1 MTEAKADILITGSR
15 VMLPGGDPQ
24 QPAACDIRVRDGRI
38 MAIEPALDGPAAAP
52 GANPLSSTPP
62 VCSCGPASS
71 TRPIISTTCC
81 RKASWRICRSTSER
95 RTPSQP
101 ISAPEAREV
110 QLRMIGSIDCIRYRV
125 PTVQDM
131 SSVVPL
137 TNQSLALLCD
147 VVRDWPNQ
155 IWAMYV
161 T

>member
-38 MAIEPALDGPAAAP
+38 LAIEPGLDGPAAAT
-52 GANPLSSTPP
+52 GARTHINAL
-62 VCSCGPASS
+62 VCLCGPASS

-101 ISAPEAREV
+101 ISAPETREV
-110 QLRMIGSIDCIRYRV
+110 QLRMIGAIDC
-125 PTVQDM
+125 PNGQDQ
-131 SSVVPL
+131 L
-137 TNQSLALLCD
+137 TRQA
-147 VVRDWPNQ
+147 DWRHRHPNP
-155 IWAMYV
+155 
-161 T
+161 

>member
-1 MTEAKADILITGSR
+1 
-15 VMLPGGDPQ
+15 
-24 QPAACDIRVRDGRI
+24 
-38 MAIEPALDGPAAAP
+38 
-52 GANPLSSTPP
+52 
-62 VCSCGPASS
+62 
-71 TRPIISTTCC
+71 
-81 RKASWRICRSTSER
+81 
-95 RTPSQP
+95 
-101 ISAPEAREV
+101 
-110 QLRMIGSIDCIRYRV
+110 MIGAIDCIRYRV

>member
-71 TRPIISTTCC
+71 TRPIISTSCC

-101 ISAPEAREV
+101 ISAPETREV
-110 QLRMIGSIDCIRYRV
+110 QLRMIDAINCPNG
-125 PTVQDM
+125 QDQ
-131 SSVVPL
+131 L
-137 TNQSLALLCD
+137 TRQA
-147 VVRDWPNQ
+147 DWRHRHPNP
-155 IWAMYV
+155 
-161 T
+161 